1 MNPLLLC
8 LLLLLG
14 APSEAL
20 IDVSYNILYLPMVVV
35 RNRTCA
41 SALSLDVDGVLRIDA
56 NRSCIDSA
64 GHSYILNQAGLPPR
78 NNFSVALQLTDGGAL
93 EGFFSLNETSKVTG
107 YNVTLSSLKV
117 DKTVAIT
124 VFVAIRSIAKSTTVN
139 FALGVL
145 LGAIVVAL
153 FCAVAFCVRAWPN
166 FSPLESSDSIDPLTE
181 DGNLEA
187 HD

>member
-64 GHSYILNQAGLPPR
+64 GHSYILNQAGLPP
-78 NNFSVALQLTDGGAL
+78 LTDGGAL

-107 YNVTLSSLKV
+107 YNVTLSCEFPFKPLKV

>member
-64 GHSYILNQAGLPPR
+64 GHSYILNQAGLPP
-78 NNFSVALQLTDGGAL
+78 LTDGGAL

>member
-41 SALSLDVDGVLRIDA
+41 SALSLDVDGNEGIVDLSDRTV
-56 NRSCIDSA
+56 
-64 GHSYILNQAGLPPR
+64 QR